1 MYIYE
6 KEFNEFMSF
15 IKSFK
20 DGDHFTFHFYSDD
33 AIQNISIYR
42 VGKKLKY
49 SADYRFKE
57 GGHWFLTDEQEG
69 VFGDSTIGWLEFIF
83 DAPHMR
89 QGWCNVD
96 CDFQL

>member
-15 IKSFK
+15 VKSFK
-20 DGDHFTFHFYSDD
+20 DGDYFTFHFDYGDEV
-33 AIQNISIYR
+33 QNISIYR
-42 VGKKLKY
+42 TGKKLKY
-49 SADYRFKE
+49 SADYRFKDN
-57 GGHWFLTDEQEG
+57 GHWFLTDEQEG
-69 VFGDSTIGWLEFIF
+69 VFGDATIGWLEFIF

-96 CDFQL
+96 CDYQL